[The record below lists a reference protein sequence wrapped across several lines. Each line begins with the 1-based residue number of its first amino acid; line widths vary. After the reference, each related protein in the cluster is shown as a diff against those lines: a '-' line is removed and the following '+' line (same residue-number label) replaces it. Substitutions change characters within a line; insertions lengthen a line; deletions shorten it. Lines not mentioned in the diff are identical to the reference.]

1 MRRWLP
7 HDPGRSCL
15 FHTITH
21 YVTNQTNSQ
30 NAGALPT
37 RRPASTPPQILASS
51 RGAEGLAPSSEPM
64 TTPSTRSRREPGC
77 CQGPQPLHLH
87 PRPGSTTRPC
97 HGRVAW
103 APSPCRRSPALA
115 RLDASPR
122 QRAPGPARAAAGPS
136 ATAAATVTQG
146 GPGKRGQSRGWPRA
160 PTRPCCPT
168 CHRSAPGPA
177 VETSAIMRTDLTDLT
192 RLSPQASIWRVP
204 VAGRRLGWAVRRL
217 VLGSARAG
225 DRAAGSLAVA
235 EMRVRRASW
244 PACGRHRWAGW
255 WRR

>member
-1 MRRWLP
+1 MAWRQPGKLRPPPHPQTRIDATPDTHLVPRRRGAGAVERADDHTKHPIAVGNLAAAKVRNRSISTHGPDPPRALATAAWLGRHRLVAGRRRWP
-7 HDPGRSCL
+7 
-15 FHTITH
+15 
-21 YVTNQTNSQ
+21 
-30 NAGALPT
+30 
-37 RRPASTPPQILASS
+37 
-51 RGAEGLAPSSEPM
+51 
-64 TTPSTRSRREPGC
+64 
-77 CQGPQPLHLH
+77 
-87 PRPGSTTRPC
+87 
-97 HGRVAW
+97 
-103 APSPCRRSPALA
+103 

-136 ATAAATVTQG
+136 ATAAATVTQS

-177 VETSAIMRTDLTDLT
+177 VETSAITRTDLTDLT
-192 RLSPQASIWRVP
+192 RLSPQASMWRVP

-244 PACGRHRWAGW
+244 PACGRRRWAGW